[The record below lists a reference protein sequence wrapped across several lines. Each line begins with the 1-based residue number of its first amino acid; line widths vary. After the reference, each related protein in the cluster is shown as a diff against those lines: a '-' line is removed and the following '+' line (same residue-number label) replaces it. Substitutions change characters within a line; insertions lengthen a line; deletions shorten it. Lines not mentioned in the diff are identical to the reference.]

1 MTALDATA
9 SARDLHRYLDV
20 LFGRA
25 RPLTL
30 VEVRWRTRAGMGQRF
45 VPVADRSTAAML
57 VGRLAAGTDVY
68 VGVLPR
74 WRPAGG
80 RSAVVG
86 DCRTVW
92 VDLDIDVAARALEP
106 VDPVPSLVLAS
117 GSPGHLHAY
126 WSLSRAEPPAVIERA
141 NRRLAWALGADLAS
155 TDAARI
161 LRPPDTVNHARGGAV
176 VRLIDGAPI
185 GEAWR
190 LTDLVGGLAD
200 PPDRRAHAAGLHLGR
215 SRGAGGDW
223 LLALSPE
230 QYVTALT
237 GQPVNRD
244 RKVRCPLHD
253 DRTPSLHVYEDPE
266 AGWFCFGCRRG
277 GTAYDLAA
285 GLWGMQPR
293 GDGMRLLRSGLQRLL
308 GPDMRDR

>member
-1 MTALDATA
+1 MMSPETTAGGPE
-9 SARDLHRYLDV
+9 LHRYLDV
-20 LFGRA
+20 LFSRA
-25 RPLTL
+25 RPSTL

-45 VPVADRSTAAML
+45 VPVADRSTAATL
-57 VGRLAAGTDVY
+57 IGRLGVGTDVY

-74 WRPAGG
+74 WLPAGG

-92 VDLDIDVAARALEP
+92 VDLDTDVAVRALEP
-106 VDPVPSLVLAS
+106 VDPAPSLVLAS
-117 GSPGHLHAY
+117 GSPGHLHVY

-161 LRPPDTVNHARGGAV
+161 LRPPATVNHARGNAV
-176 VRLIDGAPI
+176 VRLIDAALI
-185 GEAWR
+185 GEECR
-190 LTDLVGGLAD
+190 LADLVGGLAD
-200 PPDRRAHAAGLHLGR
+200 PPDRRAHATGPVGR
-215 SRGAGGDW
+215 RLRGVGGDW

-237 GQPVNRD
+237 GQRVNRG

-253 DRTPSLHVYEDPE
+253 DRTPSLHAYEDPQ
-266 AGWFCFGCRRG
+266 AGWYCFGCRRG

-285 GLWGMQPR
+285 GLWGIQPR
-293 GDGMRLLRSGLQRLL
+293 GDGMRVLRSRLQQLL
-308 GPDMRDR
+308 GPDTRDW

>member
-1 MTALDATA
+1 MTASDAAA
-9 SARDLHRYLDV
+9 SARHLHRYLDV
-20 LFGRA
+20 LFSQA

-30 VEVRWRTRAGMGQRF
+30 IEVRWRTRTGMGQRF
-45 VPVADRSTAAML
+45 VPVTDRPTAATL
-57 VGRLAAGTDVY
+57 IGELAVGTDVY

-74 WRPAGG
+74 WRPRGG

-106 VDPVPSLVLAS
+106 VDPAPSLVLAS
-117 GSPGHLHAY
+117 GSPGHLHVY
-126 WSLSRAEPPAVIERA
+126 WSLSRAEPAAVIERA
-141 NRRLAWALGADLAS
+141 NRRLTWALGGDLAS

-161 LRPPDTVNHARGGAV
+161 LRPPATVNHARGGAV
-176 VRLIDGAPI
+176 VRLIGDASI
-185 GEAWR
+185 GEACR
-190 LTDLVGGLAD
+190 LADLVGGLAD
-200 PPDRRAHAAGLHLGR
+200 PPDRRAHATGLHPGR
-215 SRGAGGDW
+215 SRRAGGDW

-237 GQPVNRD
+237 GQRMNRD
-244 RKVRCPLHD
+244 RKVRCPLHN
-253 DRTPSLHVYEDPE
+253 DRTPSLHVYEDPD
-266 AGWFCFGCRRG
+266 AGWYCFGCRRG

-285 GLWGMQPR
+285 GLWGIQPR
-293 GDGMRLLRSGLQRLL
+293 GDGMRVLRSGLQRLL